1 VLSTSYDAIEAKYN
15 MATELSDRLSY
26 SKIETFLT
34 SWANVTELT
43 NEYAIQIQQ
52 FFNVGNQL
60 QTALQMYN
68 KIVVQYDRDVYFQVI
83 SQFSNFYRSKYKVVR
98 DSAAKY
104 TFDAVACVKDVYT
117 ELLASPTGFNKF
129 SDARWYFTQI
139 SALVNNCMN
148 DALLSL
154 TYLPRAVASES
165 DNQYQFAPQNFYA
178 SRSVATSC
186 SNVYSNT
193 EETLKKHFVILHYV
207 SDQLALWLSDNATDV
222 NTSLTSELSTYLSQ
236 YNRSINASNLVQS
249 TTPQTG
255 NLTGNN
261 SSNNTSSNIYLGIWP
276 LLAGYLDQSIVSSQL
291 QNVDVAISNQVSQ
304 CLTNYEELLKDA
316 LKSASQSILEIPVLS
331 ATQASVNA
339 TNFWSS
345 ANTDL
350 ESAIHDYITGAVLGR
365 DTANRLNLMLN
376 GMMNNMQ
383 VTSDENLQTFEA
395 WLNDLAQWQN
405 NAFLLYSSIINTSI
419 ALLTQPL
426 SDSAPLR
433 TAISIMNLWMQPR
446 VKIVPEIDVYYLN
459 QFITEDRQAIS
470 QLALFYLTTY
480 ARAQVVQYLDEVV
493 IQDVTWKIQPLSD
506 ELRSSYNNWLYY
518 KTAIDASV
526 QDYLATFTVDDNF
539 LM

>member
-68 KIVVQYDRDVYFQVI
+68 KIVVQYDRDIYFQVI

-178 SRSVATSC
+178 NRSVATSC

-207 SDQLALWLSDNATDV
+207 SDQLALWLSDNAADV

-261 SSNNTSSNIYLGIWP
+261 SNNNTSSNIYLGIWP

-304 CLTNYEELLKDA
+304 CLTNYEELLNDA

-331 ATQASVNA
+331 ATPASVNA

-383 VTSDENLQTFEA
+383 VTSDENLQTFKA

>member
-104 TFDAVACVKDVYT
+104 TFDAVACVKVVYT

-222 NTSLTSELSTYLSQ
+222 NTSLTSELSTYLLQ

-276 LLAGYLDQSIVSSQL
+276 LLVGYLDQSIVSSQL

-493 IQDVTWKIQPLSD
+493 ILDVTWKIQPYSD